1 MADKFDVVV
10 IGAGPAGEVA
20 AGRLHD
26 GGLRT
31 AIVER
36 ELVGGECAYWA
47 CIPSKTL
54 LRPPEVRAEAE
65 RAPGLC
71 GPDYRW
77 EEVVEYRDYM
87 IRDLD
92 DSKQVEEYKRD
103 GLEVFKGD
111 GVIRGPGQVE
121 AGDQLLQ
128 TERIIIATGS
138 ETRVP
143 QVEGL
148 ESAGYWTNREATTL
162 RQVPDRVIILGGGPV
177 GIELGQLMRRFGA
190 SVHLIEA
197 ADQLLSREDPR
208 ISELLL
214 EALRGEQV
222 EVSLGAEVSRV
233 STSDGGRVVEL
244 ADGTTIEAEELVV
257 ATGRA
262 PRVLGI
268 GLETVGFDPTPKG
281 IEVDECCR
289 VTEGIWAV
297 GDVTGVMPFTH
308 VAKYQAQIAVA
319 DIAGKAVRA
328 DYSAVPRA
336 VFCDPEI
343 AAVGLTEA
351 QARQQGID
359 VESVRLE
366 LASAIARPWT
376 YERDPRGE
384 LTLVADRRQEILVG
398 AWAVAPM
405 ASEWIH
411 YAALAIKAKIPLSV
425 LRDSPPQFPT
435 YTEAYV
441 KALARLEL

>member
-1 MADKFDVVV
+1 
-10 IGAGPAGEVA
+10 
-20 AGRLHD
+20 
-26 GGLRT
+26 
-31 AIVER
+31 
-36 ELVGGECAYWA
+36 
-47 CIPSKTL
+47 
-54 LRPPEVRAEAE
+54 
-65 RAPGLC
+65 
-71 GPDYRW
+71 
-77 EEVVEYRDYM
+77 
-87 IRDLD
+87 
-92 DSKQVEEYKRD
+92 
-103 GLEVFKGD
+103 
-111 GVIRGPGQVE
+111 
-121 AGDQLLQ
+121 
-128 TERIIIATGS
+128 
-138 ETRVP
+138 
-143 QVEGL
+143 
-148 ESAGYWTNREATTL
+148 L

-197 ADQLLSREDPR
+197 ADRLLSREDPR